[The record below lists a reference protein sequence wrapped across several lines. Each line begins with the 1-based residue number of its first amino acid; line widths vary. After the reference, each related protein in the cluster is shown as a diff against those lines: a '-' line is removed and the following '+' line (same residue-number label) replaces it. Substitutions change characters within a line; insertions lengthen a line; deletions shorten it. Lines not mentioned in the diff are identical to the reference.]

1 MDMLEAWLHFLV
13 DPESEVVKE
22 LEKKHEEIKEAKE
35 LLRELSEDPE
45 VVKIYNERIKVL
57 NKEDMMK

>member
-22 LEKKHEEIKEAKE
+22 LEEKHEEIKGAKE

-57 NKEDMMK
+57 NKEDMIK